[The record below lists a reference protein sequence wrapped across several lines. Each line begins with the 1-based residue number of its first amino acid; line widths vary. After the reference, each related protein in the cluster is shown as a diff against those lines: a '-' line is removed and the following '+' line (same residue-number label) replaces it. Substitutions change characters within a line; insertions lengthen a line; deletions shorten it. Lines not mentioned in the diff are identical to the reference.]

1 MKHIKTVF
9 FLFAIVFCLKG
20 NAQQLETLI
29 NEALE
34 NNPEIEK
41 LDLQHQIALEKINEV
56 NSLPNTQF
64 NFGFM
69 AVKPEMEMPMERF
82 RVSAMQ
88 MFPWF
93 GTIEA
98 KKDYANSQSKTK
110 ALDLEIAQRKLVLP
124 ISNLYYLL
132 YEIRAKQTV
141 LDEQITLLYTYET
154 LALTAIEVGNA
165 SAVDVLKLQIRQNE
179 LLKQKDLL
187 TQQDQGIQA
196 ALNSLLNRAYNHEV
210 TIVDDFEIPEN
221 KEVQELES
229 IAQNPELSQ
238 FDTMYLA
245 VEKSEQVNQKERAP
259 SFGVGVE
266 YSNQENSPMITSSF
280 KDMVM
285 PMLSLNIP
293 IFNNKYKSQTK
304 QNQLQLQEIQSQKK
318 ERFNSL
324 KAAYAKAISQRNQA
338 KITFNTEKYNFKKA
352 KDAEQILIKSYETET
367 IDFKDILDIQEL
379 QLKFQINQIE
389 AIKTYYVQTTIIN
402 YLSN

>member
-187 TQQDQGIQA
+187 TQQGQGIQA

-221 KEVQELES
+221 EEVQELES